1 MTSSDWLRAEI
12 SDHEMTRTFA
22 AIAPAAVLVAAVFYI
37 DAFTTIESA
46 IAVLYVVALLLA
58 APILTRRGTI
68 VFTVGCGAL
77 ALVAYVVAHSDDV
90 DVPSLLRLVVA
101 LSALTITS
109 MLIQRTDLAHERLMR
124 ANQALFESE
133 TRYRSIFEQSRV
145 ALWERD
151 YSLVREFLHSLR
163 SRGVSDF
170 RAYAAENPDIVVE
183 AMSLIRTIDANGA
196 ARELLGL
203 SPDEAL
209 PMSLYPYL
217 STETESILDML
228 DCVFCDRDRYEGKF
242 RITSRDGTARD
253 VLLSLRFPSDPSA
266 FKRIAVGMFDIT
278 QRENTQR
285 ALRDAQA
292 ELATAA
298 RAATVGALSA
308 SLAHELNQPLGAIVM
323 NAQTLLRWLDKNP
336 PDLEAARHSAERM
349 IRDGQRASDIILNA
363 RTILKPDKRILQDVR
378 IDELV
383 EETRALMDHDL
394 LRENVLLVTDV
405 EKGLPTVN
413 AVRIEIQQVLINLIS
428 NGIQALA
435 GKAGGDRVI
444 HIRLGQLVP
453 DALSLTV
460 RDTGEGISPAIMN
473 RLFDPFFTTK
483 PTGMGIGLSICRH
496 IMEGIGGSLTATNH
510 DLGGAVFEMTIP
522 IRATQ

>member
-1 MTSSDWLRAEI
+1 MTSSGWLRAEI

-46 IAVLYVVALLLA
+46 IAVLYVIALLLA

-151 YSLVREFLHSLR
+151 YSLVRELLHSLR

-170 RAYAAENPDIVVE
+170 RAYAAENPEIVIE

-217 STETESILDML
+217 STDTESILDML
-228 DCVFCDRDRYEGKF
+228 DCVFCDRDRFEGKF

-308 SLAHELNQPLGAIVM
+308 SLAHELNQPLGAIVV

-460 RDTGEGISPAIMN
+460 RDTGDGISPANMN

-496 IMEGIGGSLTATNH
+496 IMEGIGGSLTAANH